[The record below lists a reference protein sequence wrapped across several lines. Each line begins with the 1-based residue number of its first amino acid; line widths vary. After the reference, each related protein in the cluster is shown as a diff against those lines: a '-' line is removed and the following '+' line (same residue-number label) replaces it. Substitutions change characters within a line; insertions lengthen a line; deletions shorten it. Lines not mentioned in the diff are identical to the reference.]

1 MLHQD
6 FDFGSSRERMVD
18 MRREVEHNRLESRLA
33 KAHRAEGGIS
43 ELSEKLS
50 PHKRGM
56 VARSA
61 AAVMG
66 MFRYA
71 A

>member
-6 FDFGSSRERMVD
+6 FDFGPGRERMVD
-18 MRREVEHNRLESRLA
+18 MRREVEHNRLEFRLA
-33 KAHRAEGGIS
+33 EAHRAKGGLS

-50 PHKRGM
+50 PHKRGT

-61 AAVMG
+61 AAVMA
-66 MFRYA
+66 MVRYA